1 MADKASIRAVLALL
15 LTGLIFGLIW
25 LTGGAHAQIRAQE
38 QVAEAPLTDST
49 VETAAPLPTDPPV
62 QTPSMDELVEGFESS
77 DVTTFAALAVAP
89 TSSLPLAAAE
99 STTTSQSAETTTTI
113 AREETTTTVA
123 QTTTTHDHPSTTV
136 ADTTTTTQVPATTTT
151 LAPTTTTTEPPP
163 ETTTTTSP
171 EYSGVLSESEARQLF
186 SRYFSGDDVEVALRV
201 AICES
206 SLNTNAYNPAGYG
219 GLFQHAIAYW
229 DSRAAAAGWAG
240 ASIYDGEANTA
251 VAYWLFSQSGW
262 SPWPNC

>member
-25 LTGGAHAQIRAQE
+25 LTGGAHAQVRAQE
-38 QVAEAPLTDST
+38 QLAEASTTDST
-49 VETAAPLPTDPPV
+49 VEASASLPSDPPL
-62 QTPSMDELVEGFESS
+62 QTLSLTGLVDGFESS
-77 DVTTFAALAVAP
+77 AATTFSALAVAP
-89 TSSLPLAAAE
+89 TSSLPLAAVS
-99 STTTSQSAETTTTI
+99 STTASDSMETTTI
-113 AREETTTTVA
+113 ELAETTTTVA

-136 ADTTTTTQVPATTTT
+136 AETTTTTQAPPTTTT
-151 LAPTTTTTEPPP
+151 LASTTTTTEPPSA
-163 ETTTTTSP
+163 TTTPTTP
-171 EYSGVLSESEARQLF
+171 EYSGVLSESQARQLF
-186 SRYFSGDDVEVALRV
+186 SQYFSGDDVEVALRI

-219 GLFQHAIAYW
+219 GLFQHSISAW
-229 DSRAAAAGWAG
+229 DSRAEAAGWAG
-240 ASIYDGEANTA
+240 ASIYDGQANTA